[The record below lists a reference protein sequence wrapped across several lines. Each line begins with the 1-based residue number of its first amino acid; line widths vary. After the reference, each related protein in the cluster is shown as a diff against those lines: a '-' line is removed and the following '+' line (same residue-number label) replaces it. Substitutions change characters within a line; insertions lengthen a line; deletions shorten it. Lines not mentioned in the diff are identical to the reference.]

1 MDKAIKATVIGH
13 LFGDESSLLNV
24 SIDTTVRED
33 QTEPGTLLLIKIN
46 SKKLYNFDSTNI
58 HIAFYVALLTFSM
71 LSNIVKSIS
80 QPTDVFSN
88 FFPCFLNF

>member
-1 MDKAIKATVIGH
+1 MLSWHI
-13 LFGDESSLLNV
+13 SLLLNARLFNKSDIFNALIITENQVCICENTGVDQLSSNCTADQRLCFCPIDNTMHQV
-24 SIDTTVRED
+24 S
-33 QTEPGTLLLIKIN
+33 
-46 SKKLYNFDSTNI
+46 
-58 HIAFYVALLTFSM
+58 LTFSM